1 MASRRY
7 RSKDFSPWFNSQ
19 VPCLDFDAFFKMFS
33 FVSCRHYK
41 CQRTIFFLR
50 ILITINLLF
59 FKDINRLSKKL
70 FLNGR
75 LKSRESHNCCCN
87 ILNSFKTFRHFWR
100 YHAVQFV
107 SSYMMYLPNRWLTAV
122 KLRKREMA
130 EFLFSGFWSRS
141 VC

>member
-75 LKSRESHNCCCN
+75 LKSRESHHTEFFQN
-87 ILNSFKTFRHFWR
+87 IPPFLTISCGTICIVIHDVPIKPLTHRRQIKKKRDGGVSF
-100 YHAVQFV
+100 
-107 SSYMMYLPNRWLTAV
+107 
-122 KLRKREMA
+122 
-130 EFLFSGFWSRS
+130 
-141 VC
+141 